1 MRPHMP
7 LHCPCLQPLCGP
19 PAFPC
24 PPAAFLLSAASLSPQ
39 PPPPQPP
46 PNPIASHA
54 CSLSFPTLPDNLLLT
69 PIPVATSSA
78 FGLTPLEPLHTRN
91 LPCMG
96 IYPTPAVPFLQLP
109 TGAWQGDQPEDTVVG
124 KVESSWTTAGFKL
137 PLLT

>member
-1 MRPHMP
+1 MLATPMRASSLPMP
-7 LHCPCLQPLCGP
+7 TCS
-19 PAFPC
+19 FPFIC
-24 PPAAFLLSAASLSPQ
+24 SLPVSST
-39 PPPPQPP
+39 PPPQPP